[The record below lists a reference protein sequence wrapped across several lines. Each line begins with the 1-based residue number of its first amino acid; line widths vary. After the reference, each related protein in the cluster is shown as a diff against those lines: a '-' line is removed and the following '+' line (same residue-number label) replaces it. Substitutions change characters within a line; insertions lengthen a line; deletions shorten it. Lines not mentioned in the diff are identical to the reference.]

1 MYGSRGDNGFDDA
14 DSFDSEDS
22 NAETNW
28 RNDYPDESDV
38 ESVTEEDMARAVR
51 RCTLDDESD
60 LSGDSYDERL
70 VYGDSDDACLEEHL
84 DESDVRQYG
93 RRYARFKAKAKRLQE
108 PQRLDGNIYFGDID
122 EEYDD

>member
-1 MYGSRGDNGFDDA
+1 
-14 DSFDSEDS
+14 
-22 NAETNW
+22 
-28 RNDYPDESDV
+28 
-38 ESVTEEDMARAVR
+38 MARAVR